1 MRKMSLSVLMKISIL
16 GAMAVILQLIE
27 FPLTIF
33 FPEFLKIDISDVP
46 ALIGGFAFGPVAGI
60 LVVLVKNIV
69 HGLMANQ
76 TLWVGEFA
84 NFIVGS
90 SLVGVA
96 SVIYKRKRTMKGA
109 IIGLVTGTIFMAIVG
124 ALTNYYILLPLYSK
138 VMGWDMN
145 AFVEVGRAVNPAI
158 KNFWG
163 YILLAIVPFNIIK
176 GIVASIVTV
185 LVYKPIAVFL
195 RREARKVE
203 IEI

>member
-1 MRKMSLSVLMKISIL
+1 MRKMSLSVLMKVSIL
-16 GAMAVILQLIE
+16 AAMAVILQLID

-46 ALIGGFAFGPVAGI
+46 ALIGGFAFGPVAGV
-60 LVVLVKNIV
+60 LVVLVKNII
-69 HGLMANQ
+69 HGLMAGQ

-84 NFIVGS
+84 NFIVGA

-109 IIGLVTGTIFMAIVG
+109 IIGLVIGTIFMAIVG

-176 GIVASIVTV
+176 GIITSFVTV

-195 RREARKVE
+195 RREASKAVQ
-203 IEI
+203 I

>member
-1 MRKMSLSVLMKISIL
+1 MRKMSLSILMKVSIL
-16 GAMAVILQLIE
+16 AAMAVILQFID
-27 FPLTIF
+27 FPLTMF

-60 LVVLVKNIV
+60 LVVLIKNII
-69 HGLMANQ
+69 HGLMAGQ

-84 NFIVGS
+84 NFIVGA

-96 SVIYKRKRTMKGA
+96 SAIYKRKRTMKGA
-109 IIGLVTGTIFMAIVG
+109 IIGLVIGTIFMAIVG

-163 YILLAIVPFNIIK
+163 YILLAIVPFNILK
-176 GIVASIVTV
+176 GIVASVVTV

-195 RREARKVE
+195 RREASKAVR
-203 IEI
+203 I

>member
-1 MRKMSLSVLMKISIL
+1 MRKMSLSILMKVSIL
-16 GAMAVILQLIE
+16 AAMAVILQFID
-27 FPLTIF
+27 FPLTMF

-60 LVVLVKNIV
+60 LVVLIKNII
-69 HGLMANQ
+69 HGLMAGQ

-84 NFIVGS
+84 NFIVGA

-96 SVIYKRKRTMKGA
+96 SAIYKRKRTMKGA
-109 IIGLVTGTIFMAIVG
+109 IIGLVIGTIFMAIVG

-163 YILLAIVPFNIIK
+163 YILLAIVPFNILK
-176 GIVASIVTV
+176 GIVASVVTV

-195 RREARKVE
+195 RREASKAVQ
-203 IEI
+203 I

>member
-1 MRKMSLSVLMKISIL
+1 MRKMSLSILMKVSIL
-16 GAMAVILQLIE
+16 AAMAVILQFID
-27 FPLTIF
+27 FPLTMF

-60 LVVLVKNIV
+60 LVVLIKNII
-69 HGLMANQ
+69 HGLMAGQ

-84 NFIVGS
+84 NFIVGA

-109 IIGLVTGTIFMAIVG
+109 IIGLVIGTIFMAIVG

-163 YILLAIVPFNIIK
+163 YILLAIVPFNILK
-176 GIVASIVTV
+176 GIVASVVTV

-195 RREARKVE
+195 RREASKAVQ
-203 IEI
+203 I

>member
-1 MRKMSLSVLMKISIL
+1 MRKMSLSVLMKVSIL
-16 GAMAVILQLIE
+16 GAMAVILQLID

-60 LVVLVKNIV
+60 LVVLVKNII
-69 HGLMANQ
+69 HGLMAGQ

-84 NFIVGS
+84 NFIIGA
-90 SLVGVA
+90 SLVGIA
-96 SVIYKRKRTMKGA
+96 SIIYKRKRTMKGA
-109 IIGLVTGTIFMAIVG
+109 IIGLVSGTIFMAIVG

-176 GIVASIVTV
+176 GIVASVVTV

-195 RREARKVE
+195 RREASKAVK
-203 IEI
+203 I